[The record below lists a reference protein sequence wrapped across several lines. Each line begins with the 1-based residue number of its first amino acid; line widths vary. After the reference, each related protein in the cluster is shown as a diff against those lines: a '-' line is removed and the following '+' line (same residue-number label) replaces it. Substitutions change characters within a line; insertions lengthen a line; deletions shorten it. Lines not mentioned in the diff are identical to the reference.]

1 MTPHPDP
8 LNASGEREL
17 GAARALAPR
26 QWGEGGAQRRV
37 RGVYNPAPMPFA
49 SVEEAAELY
58 RRGEFVIIVDDEDRE
73 NEGDL
78 CIAAEKISP
87 EAINFMAKHGRGL
100 ICLALTEERC
110 RDLDLPLMVEN
121 NTSPYGTA
129 FTVSIEARGR
139 VTTGISARDRC
150 ETVRVAID
158 PKSRPQ
164 DLLRPG
170 HVFPLRARKGGV
182 LKRAGQTEASVDLAS
197 IAGMSP
203 AAVICEIMNEDG
215 TMARLP
221 DLREFCTRHG
231 LHIITVADIIHY
243 RMQHEKHVRC
253 LASPRL
259 PTPYGDFRVHAY
271 KSDITGE
278 EHVAL
283 VMGEINEDEPVLV
296 RVHSSCLTGD
306 VFLSKRCDCG
316 DQLDRAL
323 ELIAEE
329 KKGVVLYLLQEG
341 RGIGLINKLKAYEL
355 QDEGHDTIEANAK
368 LGFAPDIRDYG
379 TGSQILRDLGVRKIR
394 LMTNNPAKY
403 VAIEGFGLEIVERVP
418 LEIAPTKATQKYLE
432 AKKKKLGHILELV

>member
-1 MTPHPDP
+1 
-8 LNASGEREL
+8 
-17 GAARALAPR
+17 
-26 QWGEGGAQRRV
+26 
-37 RGVYNPAPMPFA
+37 MPFA
-49 SVEEAAELY
+49 TVQEAAEIY

-78 CIAAEKISP
+78 CIAAEKVTP
-87 EAINFMAKHGRGL
+87 ATVNFMAKHGRGL

-121 NTSPYGTA
+121 NTAPYGTA

-139 VTTGISARDRC
+139 VTTGISAHDRS

-158 PKSRPQ
+158 PKSKPQ

-182 LKRAGQTEASVDLAS
+182 LKRAGQTEASVDLAT
-197 IAGMSP
+197 IAGMNPS
-203 AAVICEIMNEDG
+203 AVICEIMNDDG

-221 DLREFCTRHG
+221 ELREFAIAHG
-231 LHIITVADIIHY
+231 LKIITVADIIKY
-243 RMQHEKHVRC
+243 RMQTEKHVRC
-253 LASPRL
+253 LAAPRL
-259 PTPYGDFRVHAY
+259 PTEYGEFRVHAY

-283 VMGEINEDEPVLV
+283 VMGEIKEDEEVLV

-306 VFLSKRCDCG
+306 VFQSSRCDCG
-316 DQLDRAL
+316 AQLDRAL
-323 ELIAEE
+323 ELIAKE
-329 KKGVVLYLLQEG
+329 KKGVILYLLQEG
-341 RGIGLINKLKAYEL
+341 RGIGLINKLRAYEY

-379 TGSQILRDLGVRKIR
+379 TGSQILRDLNVRKIR

-403 VAIEGFGLEIVERVP
+403 VAIEGFGLQIVERVP
-418 LEIAPTKATQKYLE
+418 LEIAPSQTTRKYLE
-432 AKKKKLGHILELV
+432 AKKTKLGHILELV

>member
-1 MTPHPDP
+1 
-8 LNASGEREL
+8 
-17 GAARALAPR
+17 
-26 QWGEGGAQRRV
+26 
-37 RGVYNPAPMPFA
+37 MPFA
-49 SVEEAAELY
+49 TVQEAAELY

-78 CIAAEKISP
+78 CIAAEKVTP
-87 EAINFMAKHGRGL
+87 ETVNFMARFGRGL
-100 ICLALTEERC
+100 ICLAMTEERC
-110 RDLDLPLMVEN
+110 NELDLPLMVEH
-121 NTSPYGTA
+121 NTTNFGTA

-139 VTTGISARDRC
+139 VTTGISARDRA

-158 PKSRPQ
+158 SKTRPH
-164 DLLRPG
+164 DLARPG

-182 LKRAGQTEASVDLAS
+182 LKRAGQTEASVDLAA
-197 IAGMSP
+197 IAGMMP

-221 DLREFCTRHG
+221 DLREFAVRHG
-231 LHIITVADIIHY
+231 LKIISVADIIKY
-243 RMQHEKHVRC
+243 RMQTEKHVHC
-253 LASPRL
+253 LASPKL
-259 PTPYGDFRVHAY
+259 PTDYGDFRVFAY

-283 VMGEINEDEPVLV
+283 VKGEIQESDEVLV

-306 VFLSKRCDCG
+306 VFHSSRCDCG
-316 DQLDRAL
+316 DQLDRAFV
-323 ELIAEE
+323 LIE
-329 KKGVVLYLLQEG
+329 KEGKGVVLYLLQEG
-341 RGIGLINKLKAYEL
+341 RGIGLINKLRAYEL
-355 QDEGHDTIEANAK
+355 QDQGADTIEANAK

-403 VAIEGFGLEIVERVP
+403 VAIEGFGLEIIERVP
-418 LEIAPTKATQKYLE
+418 LEIAPSLTTRKYLE

>member
-1 MTPHPDP
+1 
-8 LNASGEREL
+8 
-17 GAARALAPR
+17 
-26 QWGEGGAQRRV
+26 
-37 RGVYNPAPMPFA
+37 MPFTT
-49 SVEEAAELY
+49 VQEAAELY
-58 RRGEFVIIVDDEDRE
+58 RRGQFVIIVDDEDRE

-78 CIAAEKISP
+78 CIAAERVTAES
-87 EAINFMAKHGRGL
+87 INFMARFGRGL

-110 RDLDLPLMVEN
+110 AELDLPLMVEN
-121 NTSPYGTA
+121 NTTNFGTA

-139 VTTGISARDRC
+139 VTTGISAADRA

-158 PKSRPQ
+158 PKTRPY
-164 DLLRPG
+164 DLARPG

-197 IAGMSP
+197 IAGVMP

-221 DLREFCTRHG
+221 DLKEFAVRHG
-231 LHIITVADIIHY
+231 LKIISVADIIKY
-243 RMQHEKHVRC
+243 RMQTEKHVHC
-253 LASPRL
+253 LAAPVL
-259 PTPYGDFRVHAY
+259 PTDHGEFRVHAY

-283 VMGEINEDEPVLV
+283 VKGEIKEEDEVLV

-306 VFLSKRCDCG
+306 VFHSSRCDCG
-316 DQLDRAL
+316 DQLERAF
-323 ELIAEE
+323 ELIAHEG
-329 KKGVVLYLLQEG
+329 KGVILYLLQEG
-341 RGIGLINKLKAYEL
+341 RGIGLINKLRAYEL
-355 QDEGHDTIEANAK
+355 QDQGDDTIEANAK

-394 LMTNNPAKY
+394 LMTNNPAKF

-418 LEIAPTKATQKYLE
+418 LEIAPSQTTQKYLE
-432 AKKKKLGHILELV
+432 TKKKKLGHILELV

>member
-1 MTPHPDP
+1 VT
-8 LNASGEREL
+8 L
-17 GAARALAPR
+17 
-26 QWGEGGAQRRV
+26 
-37 RGVYNPAPMPFA
+37 PFT
-49 SVEEAAELY
+49 SVKEAAELY

-78 CIAAEKISP
+78 CIAADAITP
-87 EAINFMAKHGRGL
+87 EAVNFMARFGRGL

-110 RDLDLPLMVEN
+110 RELDLPLMVEN
-121 NTSPYGTA
+121 NTSNYGTA

-139 VTTGISARDRC
+139 VTTGISARDRA
-150 ETVRVAID
+150 ETVKAAID
-158 PKSRPQ
+158 PKTRPA

-182 LKRAGQTEASVDLAS
+182 LKRAGQTEASVDLAE
-197 IAGMSP
+197 IAGMTP

-215 TMARLP
+215 TMARLE
-221 DLREFCTRHG
+221 DLRKFALEHG
-231 LHIITVADIIHY
+231 LKIISVADIIQY
-243 RMQHEKHVRC
+243 RMQHEKHVHC
-253 LASPRL
+253 LAAPRI
-259 PTPYGDFRVHAY
+259 PTDYGEFRAHAY

-278 EHVAL
+278 EHVAM
-283 VMGEINEDEPVLV
+283 VMGEISEDDDVLV

-306 VFLSKRCDCG
+306 VFQSHRCDCG
-316 DQLDRAL
+316 EQLEAAFARISK
-323 ELIAEE
+323 EG
-329 KKGVVLYLLQEG
+329 KGIVLYLLQEG
-341 RGIGLINKLKAYEL
+341 RGIGLLNKLKAYEL
-355 QDEGHDTIEANAK
+355 QEQGHDTVDANAK

-418 LEIAPTKATQKYLE
+418 LEIAPSSTTRKYLE

>member
-1 MTPHPDP
+1 
-8 LNASGEREL
+8 
-17 GAARALAPR
+17 
-26 QWGEGGAQRRV
+26 
-37 RGVYNPAPMPFA
+37 MPFA
-49 SVEEAAELY
+49 TVEEAAEIY
-58 RRGEFVIIVDDEDRE
+58 RRGELVIIVDDEDRE

-78 CIAAEKISP
+78 CIAAEKVTP
-87 EAINFMAKHGRGL
+87 ETINFMARYGRGL

-110 RDLDLPLMVEN
+110 AELELPLMVEN
-121 NTSPYGTA
+121 STAPYGTA

-139 VTTGISARDRC
+139 VTTGISAKDRS
-150 ETVRVAID
+150 ETVHAAID
-158 PKSRPQ
+158 PKTRPH

-197 IAGMSP
+197 IAGMTP

-221 DLREFCTRHG
+221 DLTEFAVKHG
-231 LHIITVADIIHY
+231 LKIISVADLIKY
-243 RMQHEKHVRC
+243 RMNHEKHVRC
-253 LASPRL
+253 LASPTL
-259 PTPYGDFRVHAY
+259 PTKYGDFRVHAY
-271 KSDITGE
+271 QSDITGE

-283 VMGEINEDEPVLV
+283 VMGEIRENEDILV

-306 VFLSKRCDCG
+306 VFHSNRCDCG
-316 DQLDRAL
+316 EQLERAF
-323 ELIAEE
+323 ELIAKE
-329 KKGVVLYLLQEG
+329 KRGVILYLLQEG

-355 QDEGHDTIEANAK
+355 QDGGDDTIEANAK

-403 VAIEGFGLEIVERVP
+403 VAIEGFGLEIVDRVP
-418 LEIAPTKATQKYLE
+418 LEIAPSTTTKKYLE
-432 AKKKKLGHILELV
+432 TKKKKLGHILELV

>member
-1 MTPHPDP
+1 
-8 LNASGEREL
+8 
-17 GAARALAPR
+17 
-26 QWGEGGAQRRV
+26 
-37 RGVYNPAPMPFA
+37 MPFA
-49 SVEEAAELY
+49 TVQEAAELY

-78 CIAAEKISP
+78 CIAAERVTP
-87 EAINFMAKHGRGL
+87 AAINFMAKYGRGL

-110 RDLDLPLMVEN
+110 KELDLPLMVEN
-121 NTSPYGTA
+121 NTTNFGTA
-129 FTVSIEARGR
+129 FTVSIEAKGR
-139 VTTGISARDRC
+139 VTTGISAADRA

-158 PKSRPQ
+158 PRTRPY
-164 DLLRPG
+164 DLARPG

-182 LKRAGQTEASVDLAS
+182 LKRAGQTEASVDLAE
-197 IAGMSP
+197 IAGITP

-221 DLREFCTRHG
+221 DLREFAVRHG
-231 LHIITVADIIHY
+231 LKIISVADIIKY
-243 RMQHEKHVRC
+243 RMQTEKHVHC
-253 LASPRL
+253 LASPKL
-259 PTPYGDFRVHAY
+259 PTEYGEFRVYAY

-283 VMGEINEDEPVLV
+283 VKGEIAENDDVLV

-306 VFLSKRCDCG
+306 VFQSNRCDCG
-316 DQLDRAL
+316 EQLERAF
-323 ELIAEE
+323 ELIE
-329 KKGVVLYLLQEG
+329 KEGKGIILYLLQEG
-341 RGIGLINKLKAYEL
+341 RGIGLINKLRAYEL
-355 QDEGHDTIEANAK
+355 QDGGDDTIEANAK

-418 LEIAPTKATQKYLE
+418 LEIAPSQTTKKYLE
-432 AKKKKLGHILELV
+432 TKKKKLGHILELV